1 MTNDSLNIARSNK
14 NDEFYTRYIDVE
26 EELTKYD
33 LSDKIVYCNCDNLKS
48 NFYIFL
54 KLNFFNLG
62 LKEIVCTSLDGE
74 KIVFDGTN
82 ETVTPLCSGDF
93 LSKECVEILKYSDVL
108 ITNPP
113 FSRFRDY
120 INLVME
126 CNKKFLL
133 LGNLNA
139 ITYNEIFPSIKNN
152 KVWLGYRSIN
162 KDMYFQVPEERQR
175 WLIENKKEGSAYKI
189 VNGIIMGRLAS
200 ACWFTNLDHKK
211 RHQLFDSG
219 VMFKDGV
226 YDKYDNYDA
235 INVDKIKDIPMDYTG
250 IMGVPITFLGKYN
263 PDQFELLGVLNA
275 KFYVNGKEKYKRLAI
290 RKKYY

>member
-1 MTNDSLNIARSNK
+1 
-14 NDEFYTRYIDVE
+14 
-26 EELTKYD
+26 
-33 LSDKIVYCNCDNLKS
+33 
-48 NFYIFL
+48 
-54 KLNFFNLG
+54 
-62 LKEIVCTSLDGE
+62 
-74 KIVFDGTN
+74 
-82 ETVTPLCSGDF
+82 
-93 LSKECVEILKYSDVL
+93 
-108 ITNPP
+108 
-113 FSRFRDY
+113 
-120 INLVME
+120 
-126 CNKKFLL
+126 
-133 LGNLNA
+133 
-139 ITYNEIFPSIKNN
+139 
-152 KVWLGYRSIN
+152 
-162 KDMYFQVPEERQR
+162 MYFQVPEERQR

-290 RKKYY
+290 RKK